1 MELTYGK
8 NWSSGMYPGS
18 WTESTQPDL
27 AREIVI
33 DSDMTSTIV
42 VRVPADYDGIL
53 LGINVTDPA
62 DPDKELTA
70 DWNLE
75 TDDPSHY
82 RFIRLSGQA

>member
-1 MELTYGK
+1 
-8 NWSSGMYPGS
+8 
-18 WTESTQPDL
+18 
-27 AREIVI
+27 
-33 DSDMTSTIV
+33 MTSTIV

-82 RFIRLSGQA
+82 RFIRLSDQA